1 MMKIEA
7 ITFDNYKTLTYGSD
21 SVTDIMPLVL
31 DLLEEKIGKI
41 NGFMEVYRKLDERYY
56 LIRNTNH
63 VEVRIKDIALQAL
76 YELDYILSDIRE
88 IVEETFDD
96 YMEERGFTWYP
107 EVHSTI
113 DNLRDQGYKLGL
125 VSNIHWP
132 VSRSMRKAL
141 GEMFDVV
148 TFSLTNG
155 MRKPHEAIF
164 HSTLRQMDVP
174 PGLCAHVG
182 DDYEADIIGAKKAG
196 MYAVHVQ
203 REGKQEAPQADKIIT
218 SLDELENIFSRYSR

>member
-1 MMKIEA
+1 MKIEA

-21 SVTDIMPLVL
+21 SVTDIMPIVL
-31 DLLEEKIGKI
+31 DLLEEKLGKI
-41 NGFMEVYRKLDERYY
+41 NGFMEVYQKLDERYY

-76 YELDYILSDIRE
+76 YELDYILSDVRE

-125 VSNIHWP
+125 VSNINWP
-132 VSRSMRKAL
+132 VSRSMRKSFDA
-141 GEMFDVV
+141 MFDVV
-148 TFSLTNG
+148 TYSLTNG
-155 MRKPHEAIF
+155 
-164 HSTLRQMDVP
+164 
-174 PGLCAHVG
+174 
-182 DDYEADIIGAKKAG
+182 
-196 MYAVHVQ
+196 
-203 REGKQEAPQADKIIT
+203 
-218 SLDELENIFSRYSR
+218 